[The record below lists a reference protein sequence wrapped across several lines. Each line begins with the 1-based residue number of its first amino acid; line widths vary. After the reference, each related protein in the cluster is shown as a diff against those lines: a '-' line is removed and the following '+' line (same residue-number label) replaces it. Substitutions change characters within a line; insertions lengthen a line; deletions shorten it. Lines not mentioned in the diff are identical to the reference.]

1 MGAVIRR
8 CFGVAAAEG
17 LCVIAAGGPWDG
29 YSGDWGEGGEEEEGE
44 ERGGLR
50 EESHRC
56 AVVVSR
62 RWRRNGDG

>member
-17 LCVIAAGGPWDG
+17 LCAIAAGGPWDS

-44 ERGGLR
+44 E
-50 EESHRC
+50 
-56 AVVVSR
+56 
-62 RWRRNGDG
+62 